1 MRLSFS
7 RGVGLAAA
15 FFAAA
20 CSSDNTAP
28 NSPPPTRSPSE
39 LNIIA
44 LAQNSP
50 PVWNPTVT
58 FWALKG
64 EDREARIFFQDA
76 VGGQGE
82 EYLRLTIRDDAL
94 LARPDGTPIAYG
106 DSVLI
111 TVRVVDAQQIL
122 FELEPSGLTFSPLEP
137 AELEIDYGE
146 ADDDFNQDGVVDAED
161 AAIEDELSIWRQETP
176 GGPFEKVASFTIEEF
191 TEIKADL
198 LGFSRYAIAY

>member
-1 MRLSFS
+1 MLSS
-7 RGVGLAAA
+7 LRRRVGWAVVAL
-15 FFAAA
+15 AAA
-20 CSSDNTAP
+20 CSSDNTGP
-28 NSPPPTRSPSE
+28 TNPVQMRPPGQ
-39 LNIIA
+39 LNIIT

-76 VGGQGE
+76 TGGRGE

-94 LARPDGTPIAYG
+94 LARPDGTPFAVG
-106 DSVLI
+106 DSILI
-111 TVRVVDAQQIL
+111 TVTVVDPQEIL
-122 FELEPSGLTFSPLEP
+122 FELEPSGLAFDPAEP

-146 ADDDFNQDGVVDAED
+146 ADTDFNHDGLVDAED
-161 AAIEDELSIWRQETP
+161 DVIESELSVWRQELP
-176 GGPFEKVASFTIEEF
+176 GGPFEKVASVLIEEF